1 MREYTPF
8 LHIKLLNELHLLE
21 LEIEKT
27 DDIISVSVSK
37 EEAKKALISH
47 NSKVSRYK
55 KKKKKLEK
63 ILKEDEDPH

>member
-1 MREYTPF
+1 
-8 LHIKLLNELHLLE
+8 

-55 KKKKKLEK
+55 KKNKKLEK